1 MSHAVTT
8 KSGKSERVHKLPSGA
23 KVSLNLSEEATLADM
38 SIRKVADVQA
48 ALGIPGKR
56 NNLKGMGA
64 KNVLSFD
71 TGAGGDDATGDEPGD
86 ESSPGPAGT
95 GDAPGDETSD
105 EGYGFTGQQGYG
117 VSTSDDAGLGGSW
130 GQAPPS
136 VAETAATE
144 DIGTTPTPTATEATA
159 ATEDIGAKANALA
172 NAKAT
177 QEQEDEAFWSKAYDT
192 GKTAFTLASLAKDA
206 IALNPIGLAVTGLGW
221 GLNQALSGKGTTD
234 ETADPD
240 TTMGP
245 TPADPGQ
252 DDEAD
257 EPVDTPST
265 PDDDI
270 GGSDY
275 IPPRRAVVRA
285 ASNNTTLAIAENED
299 IGGRK
304 NLRRARRQITR
315 FA

>member
-159 ATEDIGAKANALA
+159 ATEDIGAKANAL
-172 NAKAT
+172 
-177 QEQEDEAFWSKAYDT
+177 
-192 GKTAFTLASLAKDA
+192 TAFTLASLAKDA